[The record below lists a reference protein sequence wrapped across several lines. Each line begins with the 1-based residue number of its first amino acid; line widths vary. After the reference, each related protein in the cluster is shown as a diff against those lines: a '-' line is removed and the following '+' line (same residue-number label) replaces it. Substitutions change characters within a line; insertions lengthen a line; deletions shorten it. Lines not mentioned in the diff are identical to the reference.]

1 MLSLQNFNVMH
12 HVSQFWDPIET
23 LSHVDITGRPVD
35 RVYDSLVDLQDDG
48 VFNTN
53 PLIQL
58 PPKKKA
64 LQTKVSEVGA
74 ALPLK
79 FFNIASTYMFIH

>member
-35 RVYDSLVDLQDDG
+35 RVYDSLVDIQDDG

-58 PPKKKA
+58 PPKKK
-64 LQTKVSEVGA
+64 LSKPKSPKLE
-74 ALPLK
+74 PLYPL
-79 FFNIASTYMFIH
+79 NSLT